1 MSEESE
7 GSPMQDMDQEEEEEH
22 EQEVQNLPDIPTSS
36 SPDESDAIRKPEQG
50 QEEEEDDEEESEEEE
65 DEGEEEEDENEDE
78 SEEEEDEDE
87 EVDIMTFTPPE
98 SPSKRP
104 FQDVFDEESTQGNE
118 KKLKTKVSG
127 EEVKED
133 KTIAEQLDIHFR
145 NTATSLNES
154 HAEEQTIAEHKQ
166 EQEAQNLQEFPHQ
179 QQREEEDSTTSCLD
193 APHAREQEQ
202 GQEEEEVNSI
212 FVPSPLITKMKKKNN
227 EWTLL

>member
-1 MSEESE
+1 MK
-7 GSPMQDMDQEEEEEH
+7 DL
-22 EQEVQNLPDIPTSS
+22 QEVQNLPDIPTSI

-50 QEEEEDDEEESEEEE
+50 QEEEEEDDEEES
-65 DEGEEEEDENEDE
+65 EEEEDENEDE

-87 EVDIMTFTPPE
+87 EVDIMTFTPPPE

-104 FQDVFDEESTQGNE
+104 FLDVFDEENTQGNE

-133 KTIAEQLDIHFR
+133 KTIAEQLGIHFR

-166 EQEAQNLQEFPHQ
+166 EQEAQNPQEFPQQ
-179 QQREEEDSTTSCLD
+179 QQREEEDSTTSRLD

-202 GQEEEEVNSI
+202 GQEEEEVNTIS
-212 FVPSPLITKMKKKNN
+212 VPSPLIIKMKKKNN

>member
-1 MSEESE
+1 
-7 GSPMQDMDQEEEEEH
+7 
-22 EQEVQNLPDIPTSS
+22 
-36 SPDESDAIRKPEQG
+36 
-50 QEEEEDDEEESEEEE
+50 
-65 DEGEEEEDENEDE
+65 
-78 SEEEEDEDE
+78 
-87 EVDIMTFTPPE
+87 MTFTPPE

-166 EQEAQNLQEFPHQ
+166 EQEAQNPQEFPQ
-179 QQREEEDSTTSCLD
+179 QQREEEDSTTSRLD

-212 FVPSPLITKMKKKNN
+212 SVPSPLIIKMKKKNN

>member
-50 QEEEEDDEEESEEEE
+50 HEEEEDDEEESEEEE

-166 EQEAQNLQEFPHQ
+166 EQEAQNLQEFPQQ
-179 QQREEEDSTTSCLD
+179 QQREEEDSTTSRLD

-212 FVPSPLITKMKKKNN
+212 SVPSPLIIKMKKKNN
-227 EWTLL
+227 EWTL

>member
-7 GSPMQDMDQEEEEEH
+7 GSPMQDMAQKEEEH
-22 EQEVQNLPDIPTSS
+22 EQEVQNLPDIPTSI

-50 QEEEEDDEEESEEEE
+50 QEEEEEDDEEESEEEE
-65 DEGEEEEDENEDE
+65 DENEDE
-78 SEEEEDEDE
+78 SEEEEEEDEDE
-87 EVDIMTFTPPE
+87 EVDIMTFTPPPE

-104 FQDVFDEESTQGNE
+104 FLDVFDEENTQGNE

-133 KTIAEQLDIHFR
+133 KTIAEQLGIHFR

-166 EQEAQNLQEFPHQ
+166 EQEAQNPQEFPQQ
-179 QQREEEDSTTSCLD
+179 QQREEEDSTTSRLD

-202 GQEEEEVNSI
+202 GQEEEEVNTIS
-212 FVPSPLITKMKKKNN
+212 VPSPLIIKMKKKNN